1 VANRKEDYDTLVEEI
16 FRLREERQAIQ
27 EYNANRQGKRQ
38 RISEMT
44 TFLKEQTGKLTEY
57 DDKLVRQLVE
67 RVEVL
72 EDKLQI
78 EFKSGL
84 KTEVEL

>member
-1 VANRKEDYDTLVEEI
+1 MARLVKKLVLPFFCCVEI
-16 FRLREERQAIQ
+16 QAIQ
-27 EYNANRQGKRQ
+27 EYNANRQGRRQ

-44 TFLKEQTGKLTEY
+44 EFLEAQTGQMEEY

-72 EDKLQI
+72 EDKLLV
-78 EFKSGL
+78 EFKSGIS
-84 KTEVEL
+84 TEIEL